1 MAAYF
6 FDSSALMKRYAK
18 EVGSAWVIS
27 LFKPSATNR
36 VYVARI
42 TLVEVI
48 SALTRRTKSGR
59 LKSSATAKSVS
70 RFHRAFDGKFLIVE
84 INKALVDQA
93 AGLAEKHALRGYD
106 AVQLAAALSMNVR
119 RLAKSVM
126 PLTLISAD
134 ADLNAA
140 AQAEGLAV
148 DNPNNHP

>member
-6 FDSSALMKRYAK
+6 FDSSALMKRYAR
-18 EVGSAWVIS
+18 EVGSAWVIN
-27 LFKPSATNR
+27 LFKPSVASR

-48 SALTRRTKSGR
+48 SALTRRTRSGR
-59 LKSSATAKSVS
+59 LKPAAMAKSVS

-84 INKALVDQA
+84 IGKILVDQA
-93 AGLAEKHALRGYD
+93 VGLAEKHALRGYD
-106 AVQLAAALSMNVR
+106 AVQLAAALQMNNS
-119 RLAKSVM
+119 RLAKGGM

-140 AQAEGLAV
+140 AQAEGLVV